1 MAHAACWLSHAWL
14 LADALAALLA
24 CPLIACSTGFIFIWC
39 LALPFGLWARGP
51 NWSGF
56 VGIVLVSTLLLV
68 SADDGMPCPFC
79 NAWKRPPSAKVVP
92 PRTRQQAQA
101 SPAVPKAT
109 HQPGQLNHITI
120 TACPALRAPLAG
132 L

>member
-39 LALPFGLWARGP
+39 LALPFGLWSRGP

-56 VGIVLVSTLLLV
+56 VGILLVSTLLLV
-68 SADDGMPCPFC
+68 SADWWHAMSLLQCMEKAALSQGGAPTH
-79 NAWKRPPSAKVVP
+79 PPASP
-92 PRTRQQAQA
+92 SN
-101 SPAVPKAT
+101 SPAVPKAN
-109 HQPGQLNHITI
+109 P
-120 TACPALRAPLAG
+120 PAEAA
-132 L
+132 